1 MISTAT
7 GSGMEVDYSYMKQRE
22 AFNTILP
29 IGVKNVANGR
39 NMQTKAVAAFFPYKM
54 QEIFQ
59 PGELFLGHNT
69 ETKSIIRVDRRLLI
83 NPHGWLFGVTGAGKT
98 AAASVMM
105 LENYLGT
112 DADIIVVSPKND
124 SGEFA
129 RRTGGRFYDIS
140 PQADVHFNPFAYF
153 DNGKRLE
160 ITGEKADFAFS
171 LVETAKGDVIT
182 SDEITAIDQAVQT
195 AYSSIS
201 GTVCLHDIY
210 NCLSYQQTKAAEDV
224 RKYLRIFV
232 EGTLNIFAEK
242 EQTERTGRVTVYG
255 LKNIG
260 SKLRELSMLVMIESI
275 KEQVFYN
282 YSIGRATYLY
292 LDELPQILVTPQQIE
307 FINSI
312 WMLFRSM
319 GCIITG
325 MAQTITQLLDNYRTR
340 ELLENSEFFLIM
352 KQKEASRN
360 QFAANLGLTASELA
374 YIFEEDEPG
383 KGLLKI
389 STATV
394 PFDLSLEKDTELY
407 TMINTDFHS
416 IHKK

>member
-1 MISTAT
+1 
-7 GSGMEVDYSYMKQRE
+7 
-22 AFNTILP
+22 
-29 IGVKNVANGR
+29 
-39 NMQTKAVAAFFPYKM
+39 
-54 QEIFQ
+54 
-59 PGELFLGHNT
+59 
-69 ETKSIIRVDRRLLI
+69 
-83 NPHGWLFGVTGAGKT
+83 
-98 AAASVMM
+98 
-105 LENYLGT
+105 
-112 DADIIVVSPKND
+112 
-124 SGEFA
+124 
-129 RRTGGRFYDIS
+129 
-140 PQADVHFNPFAYF
+140 
-153 DNGKRLE
+153 
-160 ITGEKADFAFS
+160 
-171 LVETAKGDVIT
+171 
-182 SDEITAIDQAVQT
+182 
-195 AYSSIS
+195 
-201 GTVCLHDIY
+201 
-210 NCLSYQQTKAAEDV
+210 
-224 RKYLRIFV
+224 
-232 EGTLNIFAEK
+232 
-242 EQTERTGRVTVYG
+242 
-255 LKNIG
+255 
-260 SKLRELSMLVMIESI
+260 MLVMIESI

-292 LDELPQILVTPQQIE
+292 LDELPQILVIPQQIE

-360 QFAANLGLTASELA
+360 QFAANLGLTASELN

-383 KGLLKI
+383 KGLLKV